1 MHFFYLHS
9 YTHYY
14 LSKLSFF
21 ICLIVLHPTIAMPV
35 SDSSVPRTPN
45 VFDPALW
52 IGQGKRYI
60 VEELPDYVIDTKC
73 ELLDL
78 PQDAKN
84 CLPLNEMPI
93 SAFLNHRLPTK
104 LSELITVCVEDCFSK
119 DSPSTNIA
127 TLADRPIPSD
137 ETIQLLDKAM
147 GQAWLDGNRSIIDWR
162 GDERIDFWATTTLP
176 TDPTFPPF
184 HIFLCRY
191 SSISAVPTMAH

>member
-84 CLPLNEMPI
+84 CLPPNEMPI
-93 SAFLNHRLPTK
+93 SAFLNHRLLTK
-104 LSELITVCVEDCFSK
+104 LSELITVCVEHCFSK

-162 GDERIDFWATTTLP
+162 GDERIDFWAITFWREASMVIAKQKEWHY
-176 TDPTFPPF
+176 TD
-184 HIFLCRY
+184 
-191 SSISAVPTMAH
+191 